1 MNQTTLSSDRPAA
14 IGFPTTA
21 CDPCTSPSQQ
31 HRCVKE
37 DLMRSY
43 GPDKI
48 HNLGLFGHGGSG
60 KTTLTE
66 ALLLTAKATTRT
78 GRVEDGNTVSDYD
91 PDEQKRQM
99 SINLS
104 VAPLEWKDN
113 KVNIIDTPGYA
124 DFVGDVT
131 AGLRVLDGA
140 LIVLDGAGG
149 VEVGTEAA
157 WELAVAAGLPRIIFV
172 NKLDRENA
180 NFFRAVEQAQQTLDA
195 AIIPMQIPIGAER
208 EFKGIVSLRR
218 QRAWLASGKHDGGF
232 VEGDVPEDLRGI
244 MDEWRE
250 KLIDKIAATNDDL
263 IEKYLEGGADAL
275 TSEELREGLQTGIK
289 NGSIVPVFCGSATQL
304 IGIAQLLDGILD
316 SIPSAARSTAEA
328 TDLLSNKTITLKPA
342 ASEPL
347 SALIF
352 KTLADPYVGK
362 INYVRVFSGELHS
375 NSSAY
380 NPRTRKDERIG
391 QLYTVR
397 GKEQTAVAL
406 LGPGD
411 IGAATKLPD
420 AITNDTLCSHDRPLQ
435 LTPIAFPAPAFTATI
450 RPKTRADLD
459 KMGNALSRVLEEDPS
474 LHINRDAQTGE
485 TLLSGMGESHL
496 QIIAERMKRKFDVD
510 VEIDVPRVPYRET
523 IRGKAEAQYRH
534 KKQTGGAGQFADVT
548 IRVEP
553 LPPDPTREDPLEFV
567 NAIVGGVI
575 DRSFIPAVEK
585 GVREALVE
593 GVVSGNHV
601 VDVRVTLFDGKM
613 HPVDSKEIAF
623 KTAGRE
629 AFKLAAQKANPV
641 IMEPIYSLDITVP
654 EQYAGD
660 VMGDIT
666 TRRGRVMGML
676 PDATGRTTI
685 NAMVPLAEALRYATD
700 MRSITQGR
708 GRFTMKFDHYEDVPP
723 HLAQALIDAQK
734 KEHE

>member
-1 MNQTTLSSDRPAA
+1 
-14 IGFPTTA
+14 
-21 CDPCTSPSQQ
+21 
-31 HRCVKE
+31 
-37 DLMRSY
+37 MRSY
-43 GPDKI
+43 GSDKI
-48 HNLGLFGHGGSG
+48 YNVGLFGHGGSG

-66 ALLLTAKATTRT
+66 ALLLTAKATTRA

-91 PDEQKRQM
+91 PDEQKRRM

-104 VAPLEWKDN
+104 AAPVEWHDN
-113 KVNIIDTPGYA
+113 KINILDAPGYA
-124 DFVGDVT
+124 DFLGDVT
-131 AGLRVLDGA
+131 AAMRVLDGA
-140 LIVLDGAGG
+140 IIVMDAAGG
-149 VEVGTEAA
+149 VEVGTEAD
-157 WELAVAAGLPRIIFV
+157 WELAVSANLPRIIFV

-180 NFFRAVEQAQQTLDA
+180 NFFRTVEQAQQLLDA
-195 AIIPMQIPIGAER
+195 AVIPMQIPIGSQR
-208 EFKGIVSLRR
+208 EFKGIISLRR
-218 QRAWLASGKHDGGF
+218 QRAWLISNKHDGGF
-232 VEGDVPEDLRGI
+232 VDADVPDELRATVE
-244 MDEWRE
+244 EWRE
-250 KLIDKIAATNDDL
+250 KLIDKIAATSDDL
-263 IEKYLEGGADAL
+263 IEKYLEGGSDAL
-275 TSEELREGLQTGIK
+275 TPEELQLGLRAGIQ
-289 NGSIVPVFCGSATQL
+289 NGSIVPVFCGAADQIAGT
-304 IGIAQLLDGILD
+304 AQLLDGIID
-316 SIPSAARSTAEA
+316 SFPSAARKTTEA

-347 SALIF
+347 TALVF

-362 INYVRVFSGELHS
+362 ISYVRVFSGELHS
-375 NSSAY
+375 NSPVY

-391 QLYTVR
+391 QLYMVR
-397 GKEQTAVAL
+397 GKEQTPVAL

-420 AITNDTLCSHDRPLQ
+420 AVTNDTLCSHDRPLQ
-435 LTPIAFPAPAFTATI
+435 LAPINFPAPAFTATV

-474 LHINRDAQTGE
+474 LHVTRDAQTGE
-485 TLLSGMGESHL
+485 TLLSGLGESHL

-553 LPPDPTREDPLEFV
+553 LPPDPERSDPLDFV

-585 GVREALVE
+585 GVREAMDE
-593 GVVSGNHV
+593 GVVSGNKV

-629 AFKLAAQKANPV
+629 AFKIAAQKASPA
-641 IMEPIYSLDITVP
+641 IMEPIYSFNITVP

-660 VMGDIT
+660 IMSDIT

-676 PDATGRTTI
+676 PDANGRTTI

-708 GRFTMKFDHYEDVPP
+708 GRFTMAFDHYEDVPT
-723 HLAQALIDAQK
+723 HLAQTLIEAQK

>member
-1 MNQTTLSSDRPAA
+1 
-14 IGFPTTA
+14 
-21 CDPCTSPSQQ
+21 
-31 HRCVKE
+31 
-37 DLMRSY
+37 MRSY

-48 HNLGLFGHGGSG
+48 HNVGLFGHGGSG

-66 ALLLTAKATTRT
+66 ALLLTAKATTRA

-91 PDEQKRQM
+91 PDEQKRHM

-104 VAPLEWKDN
+104 VAPLEWNDN
-113 KVNIIDTPGYA
+113 KINIIDAPGYA
-124 DFVGDVT
+124 DFAGDV
-131 AGLRVLDGA
+131 AAAVRVLDGA
-140 LIVLDGAGG
+140 IIVMDAAGG

-157 WELAVAAGLPRIIFV
+157 WEAAVTARLPRIIFV

-180 NFFRAVEQAQQTLDA
+180 NFFRTVEQAQELLDA
-195 AIIPMQIPIGAER
+195 AVIPMQIPIGAQR
-208 EFKGIVSLRR
+208 EFKGIISLRR
-218 QRAWLASGKHDGGF
+218 QRAWLISEKHDGGF
-232 VEGDVPEDLRGI
+232 VEAEIPADMVGLEQ
-244 MDEWRE
+244 EWRE
-250 KLIDKIAATNDDL
+250 KLIDKIAATNDNL

-275 TSEELREGLQTGIK
+275 TQDELRQGLRDGIM
-289 NGSIVPVFCGSATQL
+289 NGTIVPVFCGSATQ
-304 IGIAQLLDGILD
+304 IAGTAQLLDGILD
-316 SIPSAARSTAEA
+316 SIPSAARTAVTA
-328 TDLLSNKTITLKPA
+328 TDLLSNKSVTLKA
-342 ASEPL
+342 AAPEPL
-347 SALIF
+347 TALIF

-375 NSSAY
+375 NSSVY

-391 QLYTVR
+391 QLYMVR
-397 GKEQTAVAL
+397 GKEQIAL
-406 LGPGD
+406 ALIGAGD
-411 IGAATKLPD
+411 IGAITKLPD
-420 AITNDTLCSHDRPLQ
+420 ALTNDTLCSHDRPLQ
-435 LTPIAFPAPAFTATI
+435 LAPIAFPAPAFTATV

-459 KMGNALSRVLEEDPS
+459 KMGGALAHALEEDPS
-474 LHINRDAQTGE
+474 LRVTRDAQTGE
-485 TLLSGMGESHL
+485 TLLSGLGESHI
-496 QIIAERMKRKFDVD
+496 QIVAERMKRKSGVD
-510 VEIDVPRVPYRET
+510 VEIDTPRVPYRET

-553 LPPDPTREDPLEFV
+553 LPPDPERADPLEFV
-567 NAIVGGVI
+567 NGIVGGVI

-585 GVREALVE
+585 GVREAMEE

-629 AFKLAAQKANPV
+629 AFKIAAQKANPV

-660 VMGDIT
+660 IMSDIT

-685 NAMVPLAEALRYATD
+685 TAMVPLAEAQRYATD

-708 GRFTMKFDHYEDVPP
+708 GRFTMTFDHYDDVPP
-723 HLAQALIDAQK
+723 HLAQTLIEAQK
-734 KEHE
+734 KEHDSSHS